1 MALRLRRPLAQAQE
15 RHEDFFRQN
24 PSLNARHWL
33 LASFEALAKSHRTV
47 EGLFDPAHNLL
58 FEVLASYEAATAL
71 LAFWR
76 ERGADGEVVHDFTDP
91 DLDFTDPDLDTRFL
105 GDLYQDQFCC
115 CPGPTWADHLL
126 SR

>member
-1 MALRLRRPLAQAQE
+1 MALRLRRSLTEAQE

-24 PSLNARHWL
+24 PSLNDRHWL
-33 LASFEALAKSHRTV
+33 LASFDALAKSHRTV
-47 EGLFDPAHNLL
+47 EGLFDPAHNPL

-91 DLDFTDPDLDTRFL
+91 DLDTRFL

-115 CPGPTWADHLL
+115 CPGPIWADHLL